1 MVLKHLYQNKM
12 FLISSLFQ
20 TVQEVLLHILKPA
33 SRGGINDFGFILLYM
48 SAFVLQYVFF

>member
-12 FLISSLFQ
+12 FLITSLFQ